1 MRKGE
6 CEMINSVE
14 DSLVKSLQELGMSQE
29 SMKKLKSFSDDDE
42 QRLILISKIMEIKVQ
57 EKTKIR
63 GNLRKEGF
71 IMAVDV
77 VLEVI
82 GFIAE
87 NLIRS
92 NKNRGDFKIAVQ
104 ELLTKATKI
113 MDILKNDI
121 KDSA

>member
-1 MRKGE
+1 
-6 CEMINSVE
+6 MINSVE

-71 IMAVDV
+71 IR
-77 VLEVI
+77 
-82 GFIAE
+82 
-87 NLIRS
+87 IRPY
-92 NKNRGDFKIAVQ
+92 R
-104 ELLTKATKI
+104 L
-113 MDILKNDI
+113 
-121 KDSA
+121 